1 MKGFI
6 RFRGF
11 GFPKMCQASAGRLQ
25 CIPPRASAGHS
36 VWNTC
41 KFNLRDITEF
51 NSCAWWD
58 NFYIQY
64 VRRELKWFV
73 LIPRYKCKRLIRDI
87 SLRAPGRYLTDKSH
101 VIFIGIALAISVSIS
116 NYFNHQVRL
125 FPHKWTV
132 PPPPVS
138 YCEVVSRKL
147 SRVLST
153 LVKPILKPWPNV
165 PISKAKLNLKKSQ
178 HGTFGLRSRFSLR
191 TLLEG

>member
-64 VRRELKWFV
+64 VRRELKRFV
-73 LIPRYKCKRLIRDI
+73 LIPRYKCKRFIRDI

-116 NYFNHQVRL
+116 NYFIHQVRL
-125 FPHKWTV
+125 SPHKWTA
-132 PPPPVS
+132 PPPGLLLRGSVKKIIPS
-138 YCEVVSRKL
+138 FEYTSETHSQALTKCSHFEGEVEPQK
-147 SRVLST
+147 
-153 LVKPILKPWPNV
+153 V
-165 PISKAKLNLKKSQ
+165 PTRDI
-178 HGTFGLRSRFSLR
+178 R
-191 TLLEG
+191 TKE